1 MHTDQQVPFRIGVT
15 RDVRLPDGTFAFA
28 PFDLSALEIDGL
40 EWAFL
45 AEDARPLTPELLAE
59 IDGLYHFSA
68 PVTADSL
75 EGVDRL
81 ALLARHGVG
90 LDFIDLE
97 ACTQRGI
104 AVTITPHGVT
114 GPMASAAVTLVLAL
128 AHRLRERDRA
138 LHDGDWGPGRF
149 EPPGVGLEGRTLG
162 VIGYGRIGRE
172 VVRLLRPWEM
182 RVLVTQR
189 TPVSEDGVSYVPLET
204 LLAEAD
210 VAVVA
215 CPLNDATRG
224 LLDGPR
230 LALMKPTAFLVNV
243 SRGAIV
249 DQAALVEALRDG
261 RLGGAGLDVVD
272 PEPLPADAPLL
283 RLANVVGAPHSLGY
297 TDELLRGCVQGAC
310 RALLAVAA
318 GRVPPDLANPGVLD
332 NALFAEKLGR
342 FAARAERRSAGD
354 PS

>member
-1 MHTDQQVPFRIGVT
+1 MHTDQQATFRIGVT
-15 RDVRLPDGTFAFA
+15 RDVRLPDGSFTFK
-28 PFDLSALEIDGL
+28 PYDLSPLEVDGV

-45 AEDARPLTPELLAE
+45 AEDARPLTPELLADV
-59 IDGLYHFSA
+59 DGLYHFSA

-75 EGVDRL
+75 DGVERL

-90 LDFIDLE
+90 LDFVDVD

-114 GPMASAAVTLVLAL
+114 RPMASAAVTLVLAL

-138 LHDGDWGPGRF
+138 LHDGDWGTRRF
-149 EPPGVGLEGRTLG
+149 EPPGVGLAGRTLG

-189 TPVSEDGVSYVPLET
+189 TPVAEDGVSYVPLET

-210 VAVVA
+210 VVVVA

-224 LLDGPR
+224 LLDSRR

-261 RLGGAGLDVVD
+261 RLAGAGVDVLD

-283 RLANVVGAPHSLGY
+283 ELPNVVGAPHSLGY
-297 TDELLRGCVQGAC
+297 TDDLLRGCVEGAC

-318 GRVPPDLANPGVLD
+318 GRVPPDLVDPAVLD
-332 NALFAEKLGR
+332 NPLFAEKLAR
-342 FAARAERRSAGD
+342 FAARVDS
-354 PS
+354 